1 MKSKQILFYLLILVF
16 TPFIVNAENLDF
28 MRNSGKINV
37 VFGVILVVFI
47 GIVLFLIFLQRK
59 IINLENKINNE

>member
-1 MKSKQILFYLLILVF
+1 
-16 TPFIVNAENLDF
+16 